1 MLPLYIHKN
10 LKIYEYIGHYCLIM
24 NRVNSRVQPAI
35 LRILGAAG
43 GPLGAASLAR
53 ELAMDGFTLQ
63 PRMVRNYLAGLD
75 EKGWTENLGR
85 AGRRLT
91 SAGQEELQRIGLS
104 ERLNLAAARLDDLA
118 FRMELDPAR
127 KQGDIILNLSRVA
140 ADHHRALCD
149 VIRELARTPFGIP
162 SRVALGLEGEP
173 LCGQMAPYGQVL
185 LGTVCNVTLT
195 GVLRAEG
202 IPVASRFAGLVEIAN
217 GAPDRFTHMI
227 HYDGCTMD
235 PALLFIKSRMTRVI
249 PAVRGG
255 SGAILA
261 GFREIPAVARPR
273 AEHLTGLLE
282 RMGLGHALVIG
293 QPGRPVLGVPVAPGR
308 VGLAI
313 AAGLNIVAALEESG
327 ISTEHHAMSG
337 LFPAEALLRPIEL
350 ERRLLTTRRL
360 HQRIAALMDN
370 PPPDREYAQTE

>member
-1 MLPLYIHKN
+1 
-10 LKIYEYIGHYCLIM
+10 M
-24 NRVNSRVQPAI
+24 NRIDSRIQPA
-35 LRILGAAG
+35 LMRMLGAAG
-43 GPLGAASLAR
+43 GPLGAARLAR
-53 ELAMDGFTLQ
+53 ELAMDGFSLQ

-75 EKGWTENLGR
+75 AKGWTENLGR
-85 AGRRLT
+85 SGRRLT
-91 SAGQEELQRIGLS
+91 PAGLEELQRIGLA
-104 ERLNLAAARLDDLA
+104 ERMHLAAARMDDLA
-118 FRMELDPAR
+118 FRIELDPVR

-140 ADHHRALCD
+140 ADHHRAMCD
-149 VIRELARTPFGIP
+149 VIRELARAPFGIP
-162 SRVALGLEGEP
+162 SRVALGLEGEA
-173 LCGQMAPYGQVL
+173 LCGQTAPYGHIL
-185 LGTVCNVTLT
+185 LGTVCNVTLN
-195 GVLRAEG
+195 GALRAEG
-202 IPVASRFAGLVEIAN
+202 IPVASRFAGLVEIVDS
-217 GAPDRFTHMI
+217 APARFTHMI

-235 PALLFIKSRMTRVI
+235 PALLFIKSRMTRVM

-261 GFREIPAVARPR
+261 GFREIPAVARTR
-273 AEHLTGLLE
+273 AEHIMGLLD

-308 VGLAI
+308 VGMAI

-327 ISTEHHAMSG
+327 IGTDHHAMSG
-337 LFPAEALLRPIEL
+337 LFPVDALLRPIEL